1 MTLYLFQGGLVKH
14 YGSYHGIFNNILK
27 DMGLLDA
34 RDNLAKSG
42 IKFVRP
48 RVEKLTGPN
57 SNVALELART
67 AAIWSGNSIEE
78 EEILKEIAE
87 LRELERKVES
97 AIEKTMK
104 GEALDKVKKELNLD
118 HPASTNAALSGL
130 DSSVTV
136 KKEVDD
142 SSNPAT
148 ADIKTEEGATPAAS
162 GGAEEKAEEDNAST
176 CLLCDHCPVLPG
188 KSDLL
193 RHLVEKHFRQKM
205 YAKLVYRPS
214 QEDKTKGTY
223 KCPLCDFENF
233 NQLNVARHYGV
244 RHRFVHK
251 LYEDIV
257 CKPVFTPPQPK
268 EGMIPMMPRG
278 RPSMFAPVKEEKVQI
293 CKICK
298 VEHDTFA
305 SYQRHLI
312 KVHFKNRLLQDVPK
326 LKPFTCPNE
335 NCTIERR
342 DRFNL
347 LMHYGGC
354 QRTVW
359 KLLEET
365 PEGSVDNLND
375 TTKTKCRI
383 CNKHFTSARYMWGH
397 MADDHF
403 QEELNAELPKEAPFK
418 CPRCPIER
426 PYTSNDLRALRLH
439 YGTRHKAVM
448 PYLAKKLDIP
458 VEQLMKEFQN
468 ERTQN
473 NICQFCNKNFST
485 QMDYLKHSLL
495 HVRKR
500 VYQVGF
506 YPLQMLFLYF

>member
-1 MTLYLFQGGLVKH
+1 MKH
-14 YGSYHGIFNNILK
+14 YGNYHGIFNTILK

-67 AAIWSGNSIEE
+67 AAIWSGNSKEE
-78 EEILKEIAE
+78 EEVLKEIAE
-87 LRELERKVES
+87 LKELERKVEA

-104 GEALDKVKKELNLD
+104 GETIDKVKKELNID
-118 HPASTNAALSGL
+118 QPASAALAGL
-130 DSSVTV
+130 DPSVTV
-136 KKEVDD
+136 KKEISEDGTEV
-142 SSNPAT
+142 
-148 ADIKTEEGATPAAS
+148 KTEEKASGDDATP
-162 GGAEEKAEEDNAST
+162 GEEKQDDDSNST
-176 CLLCDHCPVLPG
+176 CLLCDHCPLLTT

-205 YAKLVYRPS
+205 YAKLIYRPS
-214 QEDKTKGTY
+214 KEDKTKGTY
-223 KCPLCDFENF
+223 KCPLCDFENP

-257 CKPVFTPPQPK
+257 CKPVFTPPQSK
-268 EGMIPMMPRG
+268 EGIIPIIPRG
-278 RPSMFAPVKEEKVQI
+278 RPSMMAPIKEEKVQN
-293 CKICK
+293 CKICH
-298 VEHDTFA
+298 VEHENTA

-312 KVHFKNRLLQDVPK
+312 KVHFKNRLLKDVPK
-326 LKPFTCPNE
+326 LKPFICPNE
-335 NCTIERR
+335 GCTIERR

-354 QRTVW
+354 QRKVW
-359 KLLEET
+359 KVLEET
-365 PEGSVDNLND
+365 PEGSVENLND
-375 TTKTKCRI
+375 TTKTKCRL
-383 CNKHFTSARYMWGH
+383 CGKFFTSPRYMWGH

-403 QEELNAELPKEAPFK
+403 QDELNSELPKESPYK
-418 CPRCPIER
+418 CPKCPLER
-426 PYTSNDLRALRLH
+426 PYTSNDLRSLRLH

-448 PYLAKKLDIP
+448 PFLAKKLDMP
-458 VEQLMKEFQN
+458 LDQLSREFNNEPRQN
-468 ERTQN
+468 N
-473 NICQFCNKNFST
+473 NICQFCNKYFST

-495 HVRKR
+495 HIRKR
-500 VYQVGF
+500 VYHVCSTGIVPWSAF
-506 YPLQMLFLYF
+506 YFNQGL